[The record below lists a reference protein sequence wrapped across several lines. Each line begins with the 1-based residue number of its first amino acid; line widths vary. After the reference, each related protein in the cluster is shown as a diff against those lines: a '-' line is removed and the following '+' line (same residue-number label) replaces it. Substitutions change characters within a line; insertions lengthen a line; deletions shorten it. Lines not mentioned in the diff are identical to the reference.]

1 MGHGGRYRAA
11 PAEVGA
17 ALGALGPSGPSAA
30 KFVPSARS
38 SATSMASLRHPAILR
53 RESAV
58 GRPELLPKRLVFR
71 RGVWELSRGRL
82 DARPANVKARIRSA
96 ARGRRAVPP
105 SMGLQSRHT
114 APVLPRRPSLVAPP
128 TSAPFPS
135 RPVPRRSGGRRATPA
150 AMVDDPV
157 EDDDDKLLELLR
169 ECSEPGGVP
178 TQEKADLDRAMR
190 DQCGEAWEQAADQE
204 DQMDARLM
212 LLNEAEK
219 LLRKKLRDGLD
230 ALLSAAQDQEEEA
243 SLPPPP
249 PTAASTLTTTP
260 PPPHHPAA
268 SIH

>member
-1 MGHGGRYRAA
+1 M
-11 PAEVGA
+11 E
-17 ALGALGPSGPSAA
+17 
-30 KFVPSARS
+30 
-38 SATSMASLRHPAILR
+38 
-53 RESAV
+53 
-58 GRPELLPKRLVFR
+58 
-71 RGVWELSRGRL
+71 
-82 DARPANVKARIRSA
+82 
-96 ARGRRAVPP
+96 
-105 SMGLQSRHT
+105 
-114 APVLPRRPSLVAPP
+114 
-128 TSAPFPS
+128 
-135 RPVPRRSGGRRATPA
+135 
-150 AMVDDPV
+150 DDPA

-169 ECSEPGGVP
+169 QCSEPDGVP
-178 TQEKADLDRAMR
+178 IQEKADFDRAMR
-190 DQCGEAWEQAADQE
+190 DQFGEAWEQAAHQE

>member
-1 MGHGGRYRAA
+1 
-11 PAEVGA
+11 
-17 ALGALGPSGPSAA
+17 
-30 KFVPSARS
+30 
-38 SATSMASLRHPAILR
+38 
-53 RESAV
+53 
-58 GRPELLPKRLVFR
+58 
-71 RGVWELSRGRL
+71 
-82 DARPANVKARIRSA
+82 
-96 ARGRRAVPP
+96 
-105 SMGLQSRHT
+105 
-114 APVLPRRPSLVAPP
+114 
-128 TSAPFPS
+128 
-135 RPVPRRSGGRRATPA
+135 
-150 AMVDDPV
+150 MVDDPV

-178 TQEKADLDRAMR
+178 TQEKADLDRTMR